1 MPFTSITFTPLIPLW
16 LFILLASL
24 AIAVSGISLVYSNK
38 WTTLCRLGAFTVI
51 LLWLANPQQ
60 THKTWRTLPPT
71 ALILVDNSP
80 SMHFG
85 ERTALAQKALHF
97 LENNHPPHLI
107 LHTVVVNDN
116 GHEGTRLFN
125 ALQQASADI
134 PPGHLAGVIMI
145 TDGENNDTPLSV
157 TQQIP
162 PQIIASNRYGQPFFL
177 PLYVLLTA
185 SHEEIDR
192 RLSVLQA
199 PPYALVGK
207 TAFIRIRVEDQGSLQ
222 KETPV
227 TLTLRLNEAEP
238 LTFPIHTGQSQEIHL
253 PITHPGQ
260 NFIALSVSPLQGEVS
275 TQNNQVIIPITG
287 IRDRLRVLLISG
299 APNQEERSLRRF
311 LKADPAVDLVH
322 CTILRPPEK
331 DDGTPLSDL
340 ALIAFPAREL
350 FEQKINQF
358 NLIILDGFQNQFLF
372 PESYFEN
379 IAQFVRNGGG
389 LLLIA
394 GPEFAGSNS
403 LQNTPLNEILPAHV
417 LENKHMIVNRPF
429 RPQLTAIGQKHPVTS
444 LLPESFS
451 FSSLSHKN
459 TPVPLWGPW
468 YRALQ
473 PNHVHGEVLMTGPKD
488 TPLLILDRVG
498 KGRVAMLL
506 SDQIW
511 LWSRGEGGGG
521 PYAELL
527 RRVAHWLMKEPA
539 LEEERLSARITHN
552 TLFITRHTLT
562 PTASSF
568 VTVTPPHEKAFRV
581 ALTQTPQDIQQG
593 IQQASLP
600 ASAYGIWQ
608 ISDGLHTIYTA
619 STQNDTPEFFDLRA
633 TAEKLSPL
641 VKKTGGGIFWLG
653 SLKNFHAPRILEAHG
668 SLLYGKNWLAF
679 PQRETRIL
687 TQDTATP
694 LLPAWLPLSLALALL
709 CGAWWLERDT

>member
-116 GHEGTRLFN
+116 GHEGTRLFS

-157 TQQIP
+157 PQQIP
-162 PQIIASNRYGQPFFL
+162 PQIITSNRYGQPFFL

-227 TLTLRLNEAEP
+227 TLTLRLNGAEP

-299 APNQEERSLRRF
+299 SPNQEERSLRRF
-311 LKADPAVDLVH
+311 LKAD
-322 CTILRPPEK
+322 
-331 DDGTPLSDL
+331 
-340 ALIAFPAREL
+340 
-350 FEQKINQF
+350 
-358 NLIILDGFQNQFLF
+358 
-372 PESYFEN
+372 
-379 IAQFVRNGGG
+379 
-389 LLLIA
+389 
-394 GPEFAGSNS
+394 
-403 LQNTPLNEILPAHV
+403 
-417 LENKHMIVNRPF
+417 
-429 RPQLTAIGQKHPVTS
+429 
-444 LLPESFS
+444 
-451 FSSLSHKN
+451 
-459 TPVPLWGPW
+459 
-468 YRALQ
+468 
-473 PNHVHGEVLMTGPKD
+473 
-488 TPLLILDRVG
+488 
-498 KGRVAMLL
+498 
-506 SDQIW
+506 
-511 LWSRGEGGGG
+511 
-521 PYAELL
+521 
-527 RRVAHWLMKEPA
+527 
-539 LEEERLSARITHN
+539 
-552 TLFITRHTLT
+552 
-562 PTASSF
+562 
-568 VTVTPPHEKAFRV
+568 
-581 ALTQTPQDIQQG
+581 
-593 IQQASLP
+593 
-600 ASAYGIWQ
+600 
-608 ISDGLHTIYTA
+608 
-619 STQNDTPEFFDLRA
+619 
-633 TAEKLSPL
+633 
-641 VKKTGGGIFWLG
+641 
-653 SLKNFHAPRILEAHG
+653 
-668 SLLYGKNWLAF
+668 
-679 PQRETRIL
+679 
-687 TQDTATP
+687 
-694 LLPAWLPLSLALALL
+694 
-709 CGAWWLERDT
+709 